1 MKNSAAGVAT
11 AAAIGFAALTAA
23 PAAAAPGDPMVFTDC
38 ATANQYG
45 VYNIPVGSVSYSSS
59 LVDDDGDGI
68 VCESAEWTYDP
79 TRIPVE
85 NESGGYTHTIIDWVP
100 GAGPGPDAQPGQV
113 PGVDTQPGGMPAA
126 DPYTQVGEVPVGGAD
141 TGAAVDAGSGG
152 LAAAGAVL
160 ALAVAGAAVAVRRR
174 VAGRA

>member
-11 AAAIGFAALTAA
+11 AAAIGLAALTAA

-38 ATANQYG
+38 ATAAGYG
-45 VYNIPVGSVSYSSS
+45 VHNIPVGSVSHSPS

-68 VCESAEWTYDP
+68 VCESAEWAYDP

-85 NESGGYTHTIIDWVP
+85 NESGGYTHTIVDWIP
-100 GAGPGPDAQPGQV
+100 GAGPGPDAQPGEV
-113 PGVDTQPGGMPAA
+113 PGVTPGA

-141 TGAAVDAGSGG
+141 TGAPGDAGTGANGPVLAGG
-152 LAAAGAVL
+152 LALIAAA
-160 ALAVAGAAVAVRRR
+160 AAVAVRRR
-174 VAGRA
+174 GAGRA

>member
-1 MKNSAAGVAT
+1 MKHSAAGAAVAT
-11 AAAIGFAALTAA
+11 AIGLATLTAA

-38 ATANQYG
+38 ATAAGYG
-45 VYNIPVGSVSYSSS
+45 VHNIPVGSVSYSAS

-85 NESGGYTHTIIDWVP
+85 NESGGYTHTVIDWIP
-100 GAGPGPDAQPGQV
+100 GAGPGPDAQPGEV
-113 PGVDTQPGGMPAA
+113 PGV

-141 TGAAVDAGSGG
+141 TGAAVQDGAATGG
-152 LAAAGAVL
+152 PAAAGLLVL
-160 ALAVAGAAVAVRRR
+160 GAAGAAVAVRRR
-174 VAGRA
+174 RAGRA

>member
-1 MKNSAAGVAT
+1 MKHSAAGVA
-11 AAAIGFAALTAA
+11 AAVAIGLTALTAA

-38 ATANQYG
+38 ATAAGYG
-45 VYNIPVGSVSYSSS
+45 VHNIPVGSVSYNES

-100 GAGPGPDAQPGQV
+100 GAGPGPDAQPGEV
-113 PGVDTQPGGMPAA
+113 PGA

-141 TGAAVDAGSGG
+141 TGAAVDAGAGTSG
-152 LAAAGAVL
+152 LAAAGLLVL
-160 ALAVAGAAVAVRRR
+160 AAGAAVAVRRR
-174 VAGRA
+174 GTGRA

>member
-11 AAAIGFAALTAA
+11 AAAIGLAALTAA

-38 ATANQYG
+38 ATAAGYG
-45 VYNIPVGSVSYSSS
+45 VHNIPVGSVGHSTS

-68 VCESAEWTYDP
+68 VCESAEWAYDP

-85 NESGGYTHTIIDWVP
+85 NESGGYSHTVIDWVP
-100 GAGPGPDAQPGQV
+100 GAGPGPDAQPGEV
-113 PGVDTQPGGMPAA
+113 PGA

-141 TGAAVDAGSGG
+141 TGAAADTGSGG
-152 LAAAGAVL
+152 PVLAGGLALAAAA
-160 ALAVAGAAVAVRRR
+160 AAVAVRRR
-174 VAGRA
+174 GTGRA

>member
-1 MKNSAAGVAT
+1 MKNSAAGVA
-11 AAAIGFAALTAA
+11 AAAIGLTALTAA

-38 ATANQYG
+38 ATAAGYG
-45 VYNIPVGSVSYSSS
+45 VHNIPVGSVSYSES

-68 VCESAEWTYDP
+68 VCESAEWAYDP

-100 GAGPGPDAQPGQV
+100 GAGPGPDAQPGEV
-113 PGVDTQPGGMPAA
+113 PGV

-141 TGAAVDAGSGG
+141 TGAAVDARSGAPALAGG
-152 LAAAGAVL
+152 LVLVAAA
-160 ALAVAGAAVAVRRR
+160 AAVTVRRR
-174 VAGRA
+174 RAGRA

>member
-11 AAAIGFAALTAA
+11 AAAIGLAVLTAA

-45 VYNIPVGSVSYSSS
+45 VYNIPVGSVSYSPS

-85 NESGGYTHTIIDWVP
+85 NESGGYTVTIIDWIP
-100 GAGPGPDAQPGQV
+100 GAGPGPDAQPGEV
-113 PGVDTQPGGMPAA
+113 PGV

-141 TGAAVDAGSGG
+141 TGAAADTGSGG

-160 ALAVAGAAVAVRRR
+160 ALTAAGAAVAVRRR
-174 VAGRA
+174 GTGRA

>member
-1 MKNSAAGVAT
+1 MNKNTAGAALAV
-11 AAAIGFAALTAA
+11 AIGFSALAAA
-23 PAAAAPGDPMVFTDC
+23 PAAAAPGDPMVFSDC

-45 VYNIPVGSVSYSSS
+45 VHNIPVGSVSYSAS

-85 NESGGYTHTIIDWVP
+85 NESGGYTHTIIDWIP
-100 GAGPGPDAQPGQV
+100 GAGPGPDAQPGVV
-113 PGVDTQPGGMPAA
+113 PGV

-141 TGAAVDAGSGG
+141 TGAAVEEGSGTSGLVLGGG
-152 LAAAGAVL
+152 LALAA
-160 ALAVAGAAVAVRRR
+160 AAVAVRRR
-174 VAGRA
+174 STGRA